1 MLQGFEL
8 FPKRYGVYPYIW
20 LIYLAMPLYYLWSS
34 HGLQQYIGVTTFV
47 VFVLTYRQLY
57 MTAGTSHFSY
67 WLSLQMLCVLI
78 FTLIL
83 DPNMFFL
90 GFFTA
95 NFIGWY
101 SDKRVF
107 RFFLFIFAFI
117 QTIPIAIIITF
128 NQLNTERLLFFIPFY
143 LIMLVSPYGIKTM
156 LDRQQLEAELNEAH
170 QHIKELIKREERMR
184 IARDLHDTMGH
195 TLSLITLK
203 SELVAKLIAKN
214 PERAIQ
220 EAREIERTSRAALR
234 EVRQLVSDMR
244 AISITEALADAKETL
259 KSAEIELRLT
269 GKQESYADVPD
280 LTQNMA
286 SLCIL
291 ESVTNIVK
299 HSKATL
305 GIIQL
310 ERLPDGIR
318 IMVQDNGIGMNS
330 NQHHG
335 NGLKGM
341 SERLDLIDGSFQISS
356 GSKGTR
362 VVIFFPLIASEPQ
375 GGLSL

>member
-34 HGLQQYIGVTTFV
+34 HGLQQYIGISTFV

-78 FTLIL
+78 LTLIL

-107 RFFLFIFAFI
+107 RFFLFIFAII
-117 QTIPIAIIITF
+117 QTIPIAMIFTF

-156 LDRQQLEAELNEAH
+156 LDRQQLEAELDEAH

-203 SELVAKLIAKN
+203 SELVTKLIAKN

-259 KSAEIELRLT
+259 KSADIEFRLT

-318 IMVQDNGIGMNS
+318 IMVQDNGIGMSS

-341 SERLDLIDGSFQISS
+341 SERLDLIDGSFQVSS